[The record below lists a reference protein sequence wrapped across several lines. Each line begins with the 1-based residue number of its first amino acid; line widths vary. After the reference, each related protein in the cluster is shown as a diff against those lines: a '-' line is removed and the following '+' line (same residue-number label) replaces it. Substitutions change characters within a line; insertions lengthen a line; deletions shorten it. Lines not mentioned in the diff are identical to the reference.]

1 MTTLTREEIIT
12 KIAEGIRPR
21 RQDGFDEK
29 IYLSVIVTCVDAA
42 IKKANIEW
50 CSNNLQL
57 LEELVEEKVIGPDSI
72 MPELEKMAQK
82 MGEKGYVLAPES
94 KLS

>member
-29 IYLSVIVTCVDAA
+29 IYLSVILTCVDAA
-42 IKKANIEW
+42 IKKANIE
-50 CSNNLQL
+50 
-57 LEELVEEKVIGPDSI
+57 
-72 MPELEKMAQK
+72 
-82 MGEKGYVLAPES
+82 
-94 KLS
+94 